1 MGKIQIK
8 GPIVLDA
15 DAWIYDWLGMPCAC
29 PKKLQKALEEAGGK
43 DVELEINSPG
53 GYVSSGFEMY
63 QTVRDYAG
71 KVSAHVITACSAA
84 TLLVCAADEALI
96 SEVGYIMIHNASR
109 QTSGSMNKSEMRQSA
124 DQLQQIDDGILNAYV
139 KKTGISKDEL
149 QALMDAESYMGAEK
163 AIAYGFI
170 DGYIEG
176 DKGAA
181 VQAVASETPMI
192 SAEKMKELANL
203 IEHRSERTKDT
214 AKEEG
219 GEKKMTLQ
227 EFLQKNPE
235 AKAEQD
241 AVIAEAT
248 QSGADAERERIQSL
262 DAIAK
267 TVPEKALN
275 EAKYGKNKVDGK
287 TLAYDAMVKGEL
299 KAEAYIKDAAKDS
312 AESGAEGV
320 GTGKG
325 EAGEPENTD
334 AEDMAAF
341 VNSRKGV

>member
-63 QTVRDYAG
+63 QAVRDYAG

-96 SEVGYIMIHNASR
+96 SEVGYVMIHNASK
-109 QTSGSMNKSEMRQSA
+109 QTSGNMNKNEMRQCA
-124 DQLQQIDDGILNAYV
+124 DQLAEIDEGILNAYV
-139 KKTGISKDEL
+139 NKTGKSREEL
-149 QALMDAESYMGAEK
+149 QTLMDAESYMGAEK
-163 AIAYGFI
+163 AISYGFI
-170 DGYIEG
+170 DGYMK
-176 DKGAA
+176 DNKGAA

-203 IEHRSERTKDT
+203 IEHKSEKNT
-214 AKEEG
+214 AKKEG
-219 GEKKMTLQ
+219 GEKMTLQ

-267 TVPEKALN
+267 TVSAEALN

-299 KAEAYIKDAAKDS
+299 KAEAYIKDAVKDS
-312 AESGAEGV
+312 AESGAEDV
-320 GTGKG
+320 GAGKG
-325 EAGEPENTD
+325 EAGEEENTD

>member
-8 GPIVLDA
+8 GPIVLDT
-15 DAWIYDWLGMPCAC
+15 DAWIYDWLGMPCAS
-29 PKKLQKALEEAGGK
+29 PQKLQKALEEAGGK

-63 QTVRDYAG
+63 QAVRDYAG

-96 SEVGYIMIHNASR
+96 SEVGYVMIHNASR
-109 QTSGSMNKSEMRQSA
+109 QTSGSMNKNEMRQCA
-124 DQLQQIDDGILNAYV
+124 DQLAEIDEGILNAYV
-139 KKTGISKDEL
+139 SKTGKSREEL
-149 QALMDAESYMGAEK
+149 QKLMDAESYMGAEK
-163 AIAYGFI
+163 AISYGFI
-170 DGYIEG
+170 DGYMK
-176 DKGAA
+176 DNKGAA

-203 IEHRSERTKDT
+203 IDT

-219 GEKKMTLQ
+219 GEKMTLQ

-235 AKAEQD
+235 AKKEQD
-241 AVIAEAT
+241 AAIAEAIK
-248 QSGADAERERIQSL
+248 SGADAECARIKSL

-267 TVPEKALN
+267 TVSEDALN
-275 EAKYGKNKVDGK
+275 EAKYGENKVDGK

-299 KAEAYIKDAAKDS
+299 KAEAYIKDAVKDS
-312 AESGAEGV
+312 AESGAEDV

-325 EAGEPENTD
+325 EVGEPENTD